1 MAEGLYLPSAPR
13 LKRLISWSRAVLA
26 GPRAGIGGRFR
37 VWMRARE
44 GDLERLAR
52 SIERSFAV
60 GCLGFWNWSVSG
72 VAIRAAA
79 RPLAKRGSMG
89 IEL

>member
-1 MAEGLYLPSAPR
+1 
-13 LKRLISWSRAVLA
+13 
-26 GPRAGIGGRFR
+26 
-37 VWMRARE
+37 MRARE